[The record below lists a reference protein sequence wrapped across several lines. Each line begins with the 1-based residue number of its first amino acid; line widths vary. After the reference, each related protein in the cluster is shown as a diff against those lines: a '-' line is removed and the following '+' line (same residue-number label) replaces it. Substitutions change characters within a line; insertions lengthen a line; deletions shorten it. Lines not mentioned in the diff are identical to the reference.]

1 MKIFRL
7 IALFILVAGLCSA
20 APLFASDLNLSK
32 AVRIG
37 SGPKT
42 VVEFTDP
49 DCPFCRQASRYLDG
63 RTDVT
68 RYVFFY
74 PLNRHPKAKEK
85 AQYILS
91 QTDKA
96 RAYHE
101 VMAGKMDGT
110 PTLNVSA
117 KGIRFQEE
125 QFEIATRAK
134 VHSTPTFMIFG
145 RVFSGFDVK
154 KFEEL
159 LGK

>member
-1 MKIFRL
+1 MKICRL
-7 IALFILVAGLCSA
+7 IALFILGAGLCIT
-20 APLFASDLNLSK
+20 APLFAADLNLSK

-74 PLNRHPKAKEK
+74 PLARHPKAKEK
-85 AQYILS
+85 ARYILS
-91 QTDKA
+91 QTDKV

-101 VMAGKMDGT
+101 VMAGKMDSVLT
-110 PTLNVSA
+110 FNVSA
-117 KGIRFQEE
+117 KGIKLQEE
-125 QFEIATRAK
+125 QLEIATRAK
-134 VHSTPTFMIFG
+134 VNSTPTFMIFG